1 MNAPWIR
8 IATVAALALATGAA
22 RAADTNDVALVPPP
36 LNFNPGA
43 AVADAARMFQGIPG
57 LEQAK
62 NGRLWATWYGG
73 GVTED
78 LHNYIMLVTSADDGA
93 TWSSLKLVIDPDG
106 DGVCRAFDPCLWH
119 DPQGRLWLFWAQ
131 RGVHGPHTTAHTW
144 AIVTDDAT
152 VESPKW
158 SAPRLVHQG
167 IMMNK
172 PTATSAG
179 TWLLPLATWFEEGSC
194 LVVASEDRGA
204 SFRTIGRVNVPR
216 REDRNCDEPMIVER
230 KDGSLW
236 LLVRTRYGIGGA
248 TSKDGGA
255 TWTPAAET
263 GIPHTVS
270 RFFIRRLASGRL
282 LLVRHDGPGP
292 KMGRSHLTAFL
303 SDDDGAT
310 WKGGLLLDERPGVSY
325 PDGVQAADGT
335 IRIIYDFN
343 RTTDKQIFMARFTEE
358 DVLKGGLV
366 SSAAKLRI
374 QVNQAT
380 GINPK
385 AKKPPAPGPR
395 DPNADGVALTA
406 GSGAGLEIHAGEMD
420 TFVPGARLFMDRAY
434 VVAEVPPALRGMKF
448 VRGSITGVGAVCT
461 RPGVVLVA
469 TPTAARNRDSLVD
482 DLLKRGFKKVALP
495 EFAVFNGEAN
505 VCTLFQK
512 ELAKGGRLEIGKWG
526 VVLVPGKE
534 D

>member
-248 TSKDGGA
+248 TSRDGGA

-448 VRGSITGVGAVCT
+448 VRGSITGVGAVCA

-482 DLLKRGFKKVALP
+482 DLLKRGFKKVAFP

>member
-1 MNAPWIR
+1 MNAPRIR
-8 IATVAALALATGAA
+8 IAAVAAALFAIASH
-22 RAADTNDVALVPPP
+22 AADSNDVALVAPP
-36 LNFNPGA
+36 LNFQPGP
-43 AVADAARMFQGIPG
+43 AVADSVRMFQGIPG

-62 NGRLWATWYGG
+62 DGRLWATWYGG

-78 LHNYIMLVTSADDGA
+78 LHNYIMLVTSGDDGA

-144 AIVTDDAT
+144 AIVTDDAS

-172 PTATSAG
+172 PTVTSSG
-179 TWLLPLATWFEEGSC
+179 TWLLPMATWFEEGSC
-194 LVVASEDRGA
+194 LVVASEDRGG
-204 SFRTIGRVNVPR
+204 SFRTIGRVTVPR

-230 KDGSLW
+230 KDGSLG
-236 LLVRTRYGIGGA
+236 LFVRTRYGIGGA
-248 TSKDGGA
+248 ASKDGGA

-282 LLVRHDGPGP
+282 LLVRHNGPGP

-303 SDDDGAT
+303 SDDDGST
-310 WKGGLLLDERPGVSY
+310 WKGGLLLDERSGVSY

-335 IRIIYDFN
+335 IRIVYDYN

-358 DVLKGGLV
+358 DVLKGGLG
-366 SSAAKLRI
+366 SPAAKLRI

-380 GINPK
+380 GVNPK
-385 AKKPPAPGPR
+385 AKTPPAVGPR
-395 DPNADGVALTA
+395 DANADGVAMAA
-406 GSGAGLEIHAGEMD
+406 GPAAGLEVRAGELD
-420 TFVPGARLFMDRAY
+420 AFAPGARLFTDREY
-434 VVAEVPPALRGMKF
+434 VVAEVPPALRGAKF
-448 VRGSITGVGAVCT
+448 ARGAIVGTSVLCS

-482 DLLKRGFKKVALP
+482 DLQKRGFRKVALP
-495 EFAVFNGEAN
+495 EFAVFRGEAN

-512 ELAKGGRLEIGKWG
+512 DLAKGEKLEIGKWG
-526 VVLVPGKE
+526 VILLPGKAE
-534 D
+534 

>member
-179 TWLLPLATWFEEGSC
+179 TWLLPMATWFEEGSC

-495 EFAVFNGEAN
+495 EFAAFNGEAN
-505 VCTLFQK
+505 VCTLFQR
-512 ELAKGGRLEIGKWG
+512 ELAKGGKLEIGKWG

>member
-1 MNAPWIR
+1 MNAPR
-8 IATVAALALATGAA
+8 IGFAAVVALTLAAGGA
-22 RAADTNDVALVPPP
+22 RAAGTNDPAPAAAP
-36 LNFNPGA
+36 LNFSPGTEY
-43 AVADAARMFQGIPG
+43 ADTARMFQGIPG
-57 LEQAK
+57 IEQAK

-78 LHNYIMLVTSADDGA
+78 QHNYILLVTSGDDGA
-93 TWSSLKLVIDPDG
+93 TWSTLKLVIDPDR
-106 DGVCRAFDPCLWH
+106 DGPCRAFDPCLWH

-131 RGVHGPHTTAHTW
+131 RGVHHPHITAQTW

-158 SAPRLVHQG
+158 SAPRPVHQG

-172 PTATSAG
+172 PTVTSAG
-179 TWLLPLATWFEEGSC
+179 AWMLPMATWFEEGSC
-194 LVVASEDRGA
+194 LVVASADRGA
-204 SFRTIGRVNVPR
+204 TFRIVGRVNVPK

-255 TWTPAAET
+255 SWTPAAET

-282 LLVRHDGPGP
+282 LLVRHNGPGP

-335 IRIIYDFN
+335 LRVIYDFN
-343 RTTDKQIFMARFTEE
+343 RTTDKQVFMARFTED
-358 DVLKGGLV
+358 DVLKESIV
-366 SSAAKLRI
+366 SPAGALRI

-380 GINPK
+380 AVNPN

-395 DPNADGVALTA
+395 DANADGVPPA
-406 GSGAGLEIHAGEMD
+406 SGPAAGLDVQGGEVD
-420 TFVPGARLFMDRAY
+420 TLVPGARLFLDRAY
-434 VVAEVPPALRGMKF
+434 AVAEVPPALRGATF
-448 VRGSITGVGAVCT
+448 VRGNISGVGAVCS
-461 RPGVVLVA
+461 RPGTVLVA
-469 TPTAARNRDSLVD
+469 TPTAVRNSDSLIE
-482 DLLKRGFKKVALP
+482 DLAKRGFRKVALP
-495 EFAVFNGEAN
+495 EFMIFNGEAN
-505 VCTLFQK
+505 VCTLMQK
-512 ELAKGGRLEIGKWG
+512 ELAKGEKLEIGKWG
-526 VVLVPGKE
+526 VIILPGKGE
-534 D
+534 